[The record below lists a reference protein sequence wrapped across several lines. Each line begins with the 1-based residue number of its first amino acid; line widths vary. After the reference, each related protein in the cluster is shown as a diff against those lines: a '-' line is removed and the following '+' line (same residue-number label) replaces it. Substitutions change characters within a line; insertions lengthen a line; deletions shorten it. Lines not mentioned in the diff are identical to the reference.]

1 MSIRSVFIISSLI
14 SCSYLQLDVL
24 EIAVQNTFQWFG
36 GDMNEMSAV
45 RLEILTIKVPFSI
58 YFSLWWYQYT
68 SRVARHFFF
77 VDSFWSIFLMVF
89 CTSSSFF
96 LGTMSWSLDLSI
108 SNLFYFMKN
117 IFGFL
122 LDIYHANVIKPCAAP
137 SITCFV
143 GFHTLSFTL

>member
-58 YFSLWWYQYT
+58 YFSL
-68 SRVARHFFF
+68 
-77 VDSFWSIFLMVF
+77 
-89 CTSSSFF
+89 
-96 LGTMSWSLDLSI
+96 
-108 SNLFYFMKN
+108 
-117 IFGFL
+117 
-122 LDIYHANVIKPCAAP
+122 
-137 SITCFV
+137 
-143 GFHTLSFTL
+143 